1 MGRPARAAVRPAAW
15 PTTDAGA
22 PREMHVKTP
31 KGLWAGV
38 GSFLRAFRGVGEQY
52 VYRYV
57 ATFE

>member
-1 MGRPARAAVRPAAW
+1 
-15 PTTDAGA
+15 
-22 PREMHVKTP
+22 MHVKTP